1 MTSDGPFGPVVNG
14 TQIVFY
20 EYRPN
25 KPAAIT
31 FIALFGLATLC
42 HLVYLV
48 LFRAWFSIPLIL
60 GGVGEAF
67 GYYGRCRSSDTPDVA
82 GPFILQ
88 NLLILASAPFIA
100 ATMYM
105 TLGRIIVAMNARRHA
120 LISPRWLTKIYIL
133 IDIGCV
139 ATQVIGSVL
148 PASGEE
154 SAIELS
160 KQILLGGLIT
170 QVAALALFALTCWHA
185 HRRIKSGQPL
195 PDLTISWQNHFR
207 TLEVAT
213 LLLVVRSVV
222 RSVEYLQGEG
232 GFVVSHEVFIYVFDA
247 LPTFLIMVA
256 FAVLHPARLIRDA
269 RRLMGD
275 WEGHAMLDRTGK

>member
-1 MTSDGPFGPVVNG
+1 MSPDGPFGPVVNG

-20 EYRPN
+20 EYRPS

-31 FIALFGLATLC
+31 FVALFGLVTLG
-42 HLVYLV
+42 HFAYLAV
-48 LFRAWFSIPLIL
+48 LRAWFTIPLVL
-60 GGVGEAF
+60 GGIGEAF
-67 GYYGRCRSSDTPDVA
+67 GYYGRCRSSDAPASA

-120 LISPRWLTKIYIL
+120 LVSPRWLTKLFIL
-133 IDIGCV
+133 IDVGCV
-139 ATQVIGSVL
+139 ATQVVGSVL
-148 PASGEE
+148 PASGER

-160 KQILLGGLIT
+160 KKILLGGLIT

-185 HRRIKSGQPL
+185 HRRIARGPPL
-195 PDLTISWQNHFR
+195 ADPSIRWQNHFR
-207 TLEVAT
+207 ALELAT

-222 RSVEYLQGEG
+222 RAVEYLQGEG
-232 GFVVSHEVFIYVFDA
+232 GFVVSHEAFIYACDA
-247 LPTFLIMVA
+247 LPMFAIMAVL
-256 FAVLHPARLIRDA
+256 AVLHPAKLIRDA
-269 RRLMGD
+269 RGLAGD
-275 WEGHAMLDRTGK
+275 CEGHGMLDRTGK